1 MGLSSRATADCL
13 LALALVHHI
22 AITKNVPLA
31 MVVDWLVGLAP
42 DGVVEFVP
50 KTDPMVQELLR
61 LREDIFPDY
70 TESVFLDLLGR
81 KARIIETEIVSESG
95 RLLIRYQRT

>member
-1 MGLSSRATADCL
+1 
-13 LALALVHHI
+13 
-22 AITKNVPLA
+22 

-70 TESVFLDLLGR
+70 RESVFLDLLGR
-81 KARIIETEIVSESG
+81 KARIIETETVSESG
-95 RLLIRYQRT
+95 RLLIWYQRI